1 MFGRTRHV
9 GKDAALG
16 AHIVAEGAP
25 IRRAADDD
33 LLTAGLGLAGLRR
46 ETPPPEASLRQ
57 ISIHREFRELVDVT
71 DEGGYARLYGPARAE
86 DIVVLGSEITTL
98 LRLPGRTFPFVV
110 RVLIP
115 DTFDRDDPCLIVA
128 PSSGSR
134 GVTGAIGDI
143 GGWALTHGCA
153 LVLTDKGTGVG
164 GHILA
169 TDDVYDA
176 NYAMCRAGAGPTTF
190 EAKRSRALTRFIK
203 ANPHAVALKHAHSR
217 ENVEADAPYFVLA
230 AARYGVRVLR
240 AHLEGRAGERRISVI
255 AAGVSNGGGA
265 VLRAAEE
272 DTQGVLD
279 AIVAVEPNVTPRV
292 RSKLDIID
300 GVERCAAP
308 GRALY
313 DIASAMTL
321 LAPVAAL
328 APSLG
333 ETPLAELT
341 APLSEA
347 HAVWAKTLAGHGLI
361 EGMTTEDRALS
372 ALQRLRALGFGPQSD
387 ACLHAMVALQIWPAV
402 AATFA
407 NALGRFGVED
417 ALGGVTFAFADPGS
431 LAARAPTSEER
442 KFFAARGAGL
452 APSAG
457 VELIDNDRA
466 AGMSVET
473 ALRFRALWTER
484 DRQARRIQRG
494 ARDVLASAR
503 LRGAPTIIVHGRGD
517 SLININHASRAYVAA
532 AHGPGAHNLR
542 YYEVDNA
549 QHFETLLMTP
559 GFSSLYAPLNA
570 YAYRALALMRT
581 TLRDGSPLPPS
592 QRVRTSPPAPTVD
605 GMRAQLENDHL
616 GPIQDAPGARDA
628 IELSRSSLI
637 MPTN

>member
-1 MFGRTRHV
+1 MFGQKRRTRK
-9 GKDAALG
+9 GADLG
-16 AHIVAEGAP
+16 AHIVAEGATV
-25 IRRAADDD
+25 RRDGDDD
-33 LLTAGLGLAGLRR
+33 LLTAGLGLAGLRH
-46 ETPPPEASLRQ
+46 ETPPPSANLRQ
-57 ISIHREFRELVDVT
+57 VSTHREFRELVDVT
-71 DEGGYARLYGPARAE
+71 EEGGYARLYGPARAE
-86 DIVVLGSEITTL
+86 DMAVPGEEVTTL

-153 LVLTDKGTGVG
+153 LALTDKGTGVG

-169 TDDVYDA
+169 TDEVYGVD
-176 NYAMCRAGAGPTTF
+176 YAPCGAGAALTTF

-230 AARYGVRVLR
+230 AARYGLRVLR
-240 AHLEGRAGERRISVI
+240 AHLEGSVGERPISVI

-265 VLRAAEE
+265 VLRAGEE

-292 RSKLDIID
+292 RSKLHIID
-300 GVERCAAP
+300 GGERCTAP
-308 GRALY
+308 GRPLY

-341 APLSEA
+341 APLREV
-347 HAVWAKTLAGHGLI
+347 HAVWANTLADHGLI
-361 EGMTTEDRALS
+361 EGMTTEHRALS

-402 AATFA
+402 TATFA

-417 ALGGVTFAFADPGS
+417 ALGGVTFAFADPG
-431 LAARAPTSEER
+431 AKTARAPTAEER
-442 KFFAARGAGL
+442 KLFAARGVGL

-457 VELIDNDRA
+457 AELIDGSDGV
-466 AGMSVET
+466 GMGVET
-473 ALRFRALWTER
+473 ALNFRALWTGR

-517 SLININHASRAYVAA
+517 SLINVNHASRAYVAA
-532 AHGPGAHNLR
+532 AHGPGARNLR

-549 QHFETLLMTP
+549 QHFETLLMIP
-559 GFSSLYAPLNA
+559 IFSSLYAPLNA

-592 QRVRTSPPAPTVD
+592 QRVRTSPPAPSTN
-605 GMRAQLENDHL
+605 GTRTQLESDHL
-616 GPIQDAPGARDA
+616 GPIQDTPGARDA
-628 IELSRSSLI
+628 IEVNRSSLI
-637 MPTN
+637 LPAN